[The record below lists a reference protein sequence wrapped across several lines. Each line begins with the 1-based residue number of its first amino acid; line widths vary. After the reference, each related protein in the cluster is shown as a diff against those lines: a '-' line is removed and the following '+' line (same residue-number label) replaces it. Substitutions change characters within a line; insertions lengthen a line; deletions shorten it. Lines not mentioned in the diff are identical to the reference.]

1 MKVLSKG
8 GQTSAKFE
16 RITFILSLQI
26 ALECCEVDAARA
38 IEGIYN
44 SRIFDTIFRASKQND
59 TDMIWQTQLKILAL
73 MTFSVET
80 LIDKWDCENII
91 SRLLDYSDKTLA
103 MIQENPYATES
114 SQCVSCVA
122 ACLWAISSAGVEID
136 TASSKIILNLLETID
151 SNTSASEIIAGA
163 TGSIVYSN
171 QSIIEEHPEIV
182 STLLHVFTEQ

>member
-1 MKVLSKG
+1 MN
-8 GQTSAKFE
+8 
-16 RITFILSLQI
+16 
-26 ALECCEVDAARA
+26 AARA

-103 MIQENPYATES
+103 MIQENLYATES
-114 SQCVSCVA
+114 SQCVSLCSGMPVGY
-122 ACLWAISSAGVEID
+122 IEI
-136 TASSKIILNLLETID
+136 
-151 SNTSASEIIAGA
+151 
-163 TGSIVYSN
+163 GSRD
-171 QSIIEEHPEIV
+171 
-182 STLLHVFTEQ
+182 